1 MLPLVPGREAVGVV
15 LGVGSAVKGVVLGQ
29 RVLASLGNGLD
40 AEAEDDGADRS
51 ARDDLTIGAA
61 THRLRVPARY
71 ALPLPASL
79 PTAAATG
86 LLGAG
91 GAAWAALHRRRLPKG
106 AKVAVLGG
114 GTAGTFV
121 AQLARSLGHDA
132 YRLGDGPE
140 PPALPASSRKRKRAA
155 TKYLDCR
162 DQRAL
167 RLHEGAFDVVLCVS
181 GVRELEASTPT
192 PLPIECPSLNAR
204 SLSGASADATQLAQY
219 LPFVKRGGAL
229 LLCDS
234 HAALLSVSPRVLQAK
249 STLDSTR
256 TLPSPSH

>member
-114 GTAGTFV
+114 G
-121 AQLARSLGHDA
+121 R
-132 YRLGDGPE
+132 P
-140 PPALPASSRKRKRAA
+140 SSGRR
-155 TKYLDCR
+155 
-162 DQRAL
+162 
-167 RLHEGAFDVVLCVS
+167 
-181 GVRELEASTPT
+181 
-192 PLPIECPSLNAR
+192 
-204 SLSGASADATQLAQY
+204 
-219 LPFVKRGGAL
+219 
-229 LLCDS
+229 
-234 HAALLSVSPRVLQAK
+234 
-249 STLDSTR
+249 
-256 TLPSPSH
+256 